1 MTYAILLLA
10 LGLAFVIAEV
20 LIPSFGALSILAT
33 LAILGAIALAF
44 REGTHAGLRFLVAV
58 ALSLPATILFALK
71 VLPRSPFGRRMVSR
85 GLSFESVPTTD
96 PRDALPLGTEGE
108 IEAACRPAGMAR
120 LAGRR
125 VDVVTRGE
133 WIEAGERVRVAEVEG
148 NRVVVVRVGDGA
160 HRPH

>member
-1 MTYAILLLA
+1 MIYAILLLA

-33 LAILGAIALAF
+33 VSIVGAIALAF
-44 REGTHAGLRFLVAV
+44 NESTELGLRFLVV
-58 ALSLPATILFALK
+58 TALSLPAAILFALK
-71 VLPRSPFGRRMVSR
+71 VLPRSPLGRRMVAR
-85 GLSFESVPTTD
+85 GLSFESVATTD
-96 PRDALPLGTEGE
+96 PRDLLPLGTEGP

-133 WIEAGERVRVAEVEG
+133 WIEAGERVRVVEVEG
-148 NRVVVVRVGDGA
+148 NRVVVARATEG
-160 HRPH
+160 RPQ

>member
-1 MTYAILLLA
+1 MIYAILLLA

-33 LAILGAIALAF
+33 LSIVGAIALAF
-44 REGTHAGLRFLVAV
+44 DESTEFGVRFLVAT
-58 ALSLPATILFALK
+58 ALCLPAAILFALK
-71 VLPRSPFGRRMVSR
+71 VLPRSPFGRKMVAR

-96 PRDALPLGTEGE
+96 PRDTLPLGTEGDV
-108 IEAACRPAGMAR
+108 EAPCHPAGMAR

-133 WIEAGERVRVAEVEG
+133 WIEAGERVRVVEVEG
-148 NRVVVVRVGDGA
+148 NRVVVVRTTEGA
-160 HRPH
+160 SRPQ